1 MDLDDNPGT
10 LGDNKPRGAGGTPG
24 GLGEFFAGLAMAA
37 GGGYLLMNQVTVSSS
52 FWQLWGYN
60 AFGISLIP
68 LLIGVAVLFFD
79 GRSTIGWI
87 LTVLGALVILLG
99 ILTNLTIFFRPTS
112 LFNTL
117 IMLVLLAGGLGLIAR
132 SLRSKAW

>member
-1 MDLDDNPGT
+1 MDLDDNSGT

-24 GLGEFFAGLAMAA
+24 GLGEFFTGLAMAA